1 MFKRILT
8 TIIISVLSVILFAGC
23 TSSKPEDFDAVLF
36 VNECRIAVPVSQ
48 YPDDNT
54 RDFKLDFSKNVLET
68 FGRSD
73 FYKNMTEEQRFET
86 LEQIGE
92 VLESY
97 SYGPVTDGFVWDFTV
112 NREEHS
118 VAWTVK
124 YHNDTKVMWMMPG
137 Y

>member
-23 TSSKPEDFDAVLF
+23 TSSKPEKFDAVMF
-36 VNECRIAVPVSQ
+36 IDECRILVPSSQ
-48 YPDDNT
+48 YNGGPAK
-54 RDFKLDFSKNVLET
+54 DFKLDFAKAVLEK
-68 FGRSD
+68 FGNSD
-73 FYKNMTEEQRFET
+73 FYKNMTEEERFES

-97 SYGPVTDGFVWDFTV
+97 SYGPATDGFVWDFTV
-112 NREEHS
+112 NRKEHS

-124 YHNDTKVMWMMPG
+124 YYNDTKVVWMMPG

>member
-23 TSSKPEDFDAVLF
+23 TSSKPEDFDVVLF

-48 YPDDNT
+48 YPDGST
-54 RDFKLDFSKNVLET
+54 KDFKLDFSKNVLET

-73 FYKNMTEEQRFET
+73 FYKNMTEEQRFEA

-97 SYGPVTDGFVWDFTV
+97 SYGPAADGFVWDFTV

-124 YHNDTKVMWMMPG
+124 YYNDTKVVWMMPG

>member
-36 VNECRIAVPVSQ
+36 VNECRIAVPESQ

-68 FGRSD
+68 FGRSE
-73 FYKNMTEEQRFET
+73 FYKNMTEEQRFEA

-97 SYGPVTDGFVWDFTV
+97 SYGPAADGFVWDFTV

-124 YHNDTKVMWMMPG
+124 YHNDTKVMWLMPG